1 MSIKYSDSEVNVFH
15 PLCEN
20 ALNSAL
26 KKLKMQD
33 KYVVI
38 HHQYTGSLE
47 MDFCVQNKTTK
58 KYLCVIEVKKTP
70 ADVHSSR
77 YQFQA
82 MSYVQNNAGNNER
95 PFYILTNLE
104 YAFSFRYDAKRPR
117 VFQQML
123 QPGLVSICTFG
134 SMNDQEIVD
143 SLSDYFA
150 NSIKDFVQNKYDY
163 LLTLDAFA
171 KHMEQIQNNPKLW
184 KSHLAVL
191 LYEYI
196 RGAFTYINRND
207 LKDIRLF
214 NGDVKR
220 ICEEAVRVNFK
231 DIFTYTPTEFES
243 KVNISG
249 SILSDLFDFGSQNI
263 NGDSV
268 SGVLHQIVSVG
279 QEHNGEVPTD
289 LELGTLVAELAKNI
303 SGELRENDK
312 LCDPAAGSGNLISS
326 AIDVFKITS
335 NQIIVNDIN
344 PKLLELLSLR
354 LGLGF
359 PKTICTKTSP
369 TIECKNIADLDP
381 SFFSDVKVIVM
392 NPPFVGGIYCVDRKP
407 PLRKKIRALSG
418 SEPISDIGQMPL
430 EGVFLELITH
440 LVPKGTTIACIIS
453 KSQLMAR
460 GPESQ
465 ALRRI
470 ILYKLGLTTVFTYPG
485 KELFDKV
492 TKDTC
497 VIVGRSMTPSDEV
510 NIYSSYDKVP
520 DIDTHTFSEALKKKL
535 TDTFSPIMAGVL
547 AKSVKTEQLKRCIED
562 GWRELNSEMIE
573 AIEFTDNTLF
583 SSAKL
588 MKLSDLNI
596 AMKRGT
602 AGNGGGSDLLFFDSI
617 PRIFNKHK
625 GNVTLEVAMRNAYY
639 DSLDIV
645 DGDSKFLVEAKT
657 SSQAI
662 DAVLTDYLAIP
673 LKQGKQPK
681 KQKSKADLLAI
692 LKKEGANI
700 FSGNAVLIP
709 RDIRKNGKVYYSSKP
724 LYVSTNFIVCNF
736 ASADDALIVSTW
748 MTTIFYQLIC
758 EVSSK
763 DQEGARKMEKKD
775 ILTTLIPDLKALSSG
790 LLSSI
795 KAEKDN
801 IKFLD
806 LQSPQIRMIDRI
818 WAKELFGDDADS
830 ILDETVRLLEFLARK
845 RNS

>member
-1 MSIKYSDSEVNVFH
+1 MGIKYSDSEVNVFH
-15 PLCEN
+15 PLCEQ

-26 KKLKMQD
+26 QKLKLQS
-33 KYVVI
+33 KYKVI

-47 MDFCVQNKTTK
+47 MDFCVQNQTTK
-58 KYLCVIEVKKTP
+58 KYLCVIEVKRTP

-82 MSYVQNNAGNNER
+82 MSYVQNNSGNNEQ

-104 YAFSFRYDAKRPR
+104 YAFSFRYDSKRPR

-123 QPGLVSICTFG
+123 KPGITSICKFG
-134 SMNDQEIVD
+134 SGLNQDIVNK
-143 SLSDYFA
+143 LSDYFA
-150 NSIKDFVQNKYDY
+150 NQLECFSQNKYEY
-163 LLTLDAFA
+163 LLTLDEFA
-171 KHMEQIQNNPKLW
+171 QHMEQIQSNPKMW
-184 KSHLAVL
+184 KSNLAVL

-220 ICEEAVRVNFK
+220 ICDEAVRVNFK
-231 DIFTYTPTEFES
+231 DIFTYNPEKFES
-243 KVNISG
+243 KVSISG
-249 SILSDLFDFGSQNI
+249 SILSNLFDFGSQNI
-263 NGDSV
+263 NGDSI
-268 SGVLHQIVSVG
+268 SGVLHQIVSSG

-289 LELGTLVAELAKNI
+289 LELATLVAELAKNS
-303 SGELRENDK
+303 SGELNDNDK

-326 AIDVFKITS
+326 AIDVFKISS

-354 LGLGF
+354 LGLEF

-369 TIECKNIADLDP
+369 VIECKNIAELEKD
-381 SFFSDVKVIVM
+381 FFKDVKVVVM

-407 PLRKKIRALSG
+407 PLFKKIKQISG
-418 SEPISDIGQMPL
+418 DTPISDVGQMPL
-430 EGVFLELITH
+430 EGVFLELVTH
-440 LVPKGTTIACIIS
+440 LVSKGTTIACIIS

-470 ILYKLGLTTVFTYPG
+470 ILDKLGLVTVFTYPG

-497 VIVGRSMTPSDEV
+497 VIVGKAMTPSEII
-510 NIYSSYDKVP
+510 NIYSSYDKVA
-520 DIDTHTFSEALKKKL
+520 DIDTHAFDEALKKDL
-535 TDTFSPIMAGVL
+535 TESFSPIMAGIL
-547 AKSVKTEQLKRCIED
+547 AKSVKAEQLKQCISD

-573 AIEFTDNTLF
+573 AIEFTDD
-583 SSAKL
+583 KL
-588 MKLSDLNI
+588 YTSKKLIKLSNLEI
-596 AMKRGT
+596 SIKRGT
-602 AGNGGGSDLLFFDSI
+602 AGNCGGSDLLFFDSI
-617 PRIFNKHK
+617 PNLYNKHK
-625 GNVTLEVAMRNAYY
+625 NSVTLEVAMRNAYHET
-639 DSLDIV
+639 LDIGS
-645 DGDSKFLVEAKT
+645 GDSKFLVESKT
-657 SSQAI
+657 KTQVI
-662 DAVLTDYLAIP
+662 DDVLTDYLAIP

-681 KQKSKADLLAI
+681 KQKSEADLKAI

-700 FSGNAVLIP
+700 ISGNAVLIP
-709 RDIRKNGKVYYSSKP
+709 RDIRRNGKIYYSKNP

-736 ASADDALIVSTW
+736 TSSDKALIVSTW
-748 MTTIFYQLIC
+748 MATIFYQLIC

-775 ILTTLIPDLKALSSG
+775 IMTTLVPDFKCMSDELIT
-790 LLSSI
+790 SI
-795 KAEKDN
+795 KSEKNN
-801 IKFLD
+801 ISFLD
-806 LQSPQIRMIDRI
+806 LQNPKIREIDRI
-818 WAKELFGDDADS
+818 WAKELFAKNADS
-830 ILDETVRLLEFLARK
+830 VLNEAVRLLEFLARK